1 MKSNKTKLFLLAGWV
16 LALLTAAAEIF
27 FILNRT
33 DAVNIKISVTA
44 SNLLVALPF
53 GLIFVYALIS
63 AFYKTDIKQTLV
75 ISGIG
80 VLVHINMLLF
90 IIPPIGFCTCGC
102 MAFTGIIMY
111 LYSFSCKEKWTPL
124 GIMLMDCACF
134 EMAAFELANSWG
146 KFSLWATL
154 LLPVLFAFII
164 ADLIAM
170 AGVLKKDEEKKA

>member
-1 MKSNKTKLFLLAGWV
+1 MKNNKTKLFLLVGWV
-16 LALLTAAAEIF
+16 LALLIAAAETF
-27 FILNRT
+27 FILNWT

-44 SNLLVALPF
+44 SDLLVALPF

-90 IIPPIGFCTCGC
+90 IIPPIGLCTCGF

-111 LYSFSCKEKWTPL
+111 LYSSSCMEKWTPL

-134 EMAAFELANSWG
+134 EMADFELANSQG
-146 KFSLWATL
+146 RFSLWATL
-154 LLPVLFAFII
+154 FLPVLFVFII

-170 AGVLKKDEEKKA
+170 ARASKKDVKIKA